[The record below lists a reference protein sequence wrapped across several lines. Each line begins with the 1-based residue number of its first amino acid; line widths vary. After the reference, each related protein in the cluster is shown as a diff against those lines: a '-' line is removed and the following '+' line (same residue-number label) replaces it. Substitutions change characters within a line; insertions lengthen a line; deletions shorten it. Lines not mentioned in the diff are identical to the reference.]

1 VLHDILSGVTVPE
14 DLESA
19 VRQSVLNGDV
29 TVSEADEAMKL
40 LSDRIA
46 GAASRGWFPQ
56 DSGRILN
63 EATLIDTDGAMY
75 RPDRVVISDEKVTIV
90 DYKFGEHYR
99 KYERQLKNYA
109 SIWRRMG
116 YDDVSAF
123 LWYVHTDEVVEVDV

>member
-1 VLHDILSGVTVPE
+1 MISG
-14 DLESA
+14 
-19 VRQSVLNGDV
+19 G
-29 TVSEADEAMKL
+29 
-40 LSDRIA
+40 
-46 GAASRGWFPQ
+46 
-56 DSGRILN
+56 
-63 EATLIDTDGAMY
+63 
-75 RPDRVVISDEKVTIV
+75 KVTIV